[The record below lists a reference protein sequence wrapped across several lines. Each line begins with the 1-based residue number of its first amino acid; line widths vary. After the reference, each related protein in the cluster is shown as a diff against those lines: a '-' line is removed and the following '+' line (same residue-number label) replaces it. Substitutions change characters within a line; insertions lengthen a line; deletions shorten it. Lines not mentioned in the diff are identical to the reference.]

1 MKKAKIQPEQ
11 RPLCRPQ
18 RKRHSRFYKPICAV
32 PTTDA
37 TSAHLQRR
45 PLVDCPFYSLKYS
58 FDELPLD
65 PVKDFIMEKI
75 CNVSISHS

>member
-1 MKKAKIQPEQ
+1 MRKAKIQPEQ

-18 RKRHSRFYKPICAV
+18 PKRQSRFYKPICAV
-32 PTTDA
+32 TATDS
-37 TSAHLQRR
+37 TPAHLQRR

-75 CNVSISHS
+75 CTYRSIFF